1 MPAPL
6 SVQRNKFAIRCSMPR
21 YPSMN
26 RTNSKSTRAPKAAE
40 HRRSPRRWR
49 VGYGAR
55 TSARFWSAPAAAALW
70 MSDKVQG
77 PNARSQGRGGA
88 FHEPCVWSPG
98 FSRSGPPEGGTPYRW
113 HDPDGFMVPMHGRR
127 PRGFSMNRTNS
138 QSTREPK
145 AAEHRR
151 TPRRWRVGH
160 RGPKI
165 PALRKAALKTRAV
178 QTLTR
183 GPLTRPQ
190 ARSVWSASDL
200 SALSLRRGP
209 TVDGPNA
216 QYKSV
221 GLSVLKIIRC
231 KNWRGRLT
239 CKP

>member
-1 MPAPL
+1 MVFASAYRKTTGASTL
-6 SVQRNKFAIRCSMPR
+6 KTGHVCGSLLIRGWKREMEGGSVM
-21 YPSMN
+21 
-26 RTNSKSTRAPKAAE
+26 
-40 HRRSPRRWR
+40 
-49 VGYGAR
+49 AR
-55 TSARFWSAPAAAALW
+55 TIGCAVLLW
-70 MSDKVQG
+70 CRTSD
-77 PNARSQGRGGA
+77 ASL
-88 FHEPCVWSPG
+88 HEPRVWSPG

-127 PRGFSMNRTNS
+127 PRGFSMNRTNA

-165 PALRKAALKTRAV
+165 PALRKAALKRRAV

>member
-1 MPAPL
+1 
-6 SVQRNKFAIRCSMPR
+6 
-21 YPSMN
+21 MN
-26 RTNSKSTRAPKAAE
+26 RTNRSPIARRK
-40 HRRSPRRWR
+40 RRS
-49 VGYGAR
+49 
-55 TSARFWSAPAAAALW
+55 TAALQNAGAL
-70 MSDKVQG
+70 VTGG
-77 PNARSQGRGGA
+77 PNIRQVLECARCCGALDVRQGSRSQCTVARPRGA

-165 PALRKAALKTRAV
+165 PALRKAALKTGAV